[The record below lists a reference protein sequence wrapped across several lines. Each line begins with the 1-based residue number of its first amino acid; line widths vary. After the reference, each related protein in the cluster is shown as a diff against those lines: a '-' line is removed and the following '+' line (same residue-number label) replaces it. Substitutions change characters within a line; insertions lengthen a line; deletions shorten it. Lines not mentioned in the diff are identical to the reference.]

1 MAPEQRSSWQR
12 MSAASRPPDT
22 STSPPSRLPLTFM
35 APELWIRPRDR
46 MLPSHFT
53 APEQLRLSQVMLPV
67 TLLLPLLRTS
77 PAQSTSPWTRALP
90 EQLRL

>member
-1 MAPEQRSSWQR
+1 
-12 MSAASRPPDT
+12 
-22 STSPPSRLPLTFM
+22 M

-53 APEQLRLSQVMLPV
+53 APEQPRLSQVMLPV